1 MEENDNDN
9 KSEQFLARYSHKVFL
24 RNVMRM

>member
-9 KSEQFLARYSHKVFL
+9 QSEQFLTRYSHKVFL